1 MYQQP
6 GPYPSPLGMPGP
18 GPVPPLPGPRPQ
30 VVLNVRWVQF
40 VAAGIVAI
48 QGILALIAANVGST
62 VNNGPYLTSASVG
75 ALISLVIQVGLII
88 TVAIQS
94 NNGINAWRL
103 VGTICASITVVSSLV
118 ALTGSSP
125 FLWGYAPFRNN
136 DAWGYAV
143 TQMILSG
150 LLAAAAI
157 TALVMW
163 WTKESNQWFDGWSRV
178 RRYAAATGVPVP
190 PVN

>member
-1 MYQQP
+1 MYPQP
-6 GPYPSPLGMPGP
+6 GPYGSPSGSPF
-18 GPVPPLPGPRPQ
+18 GPVPPLPGERPPAMQ
-30 VVLNVRWVQF
+30 HVRWVQF
-40 VAAGIVAI
+40 AAAAIVAI
-48 QGILALIAANVGST
+48 QGILSLIFAADAGR
-62 VNNGPYLTSASVG
+62 NGPYLSTAATG
-75 ALISLVIQVGLII
+75 QLIGTVIQVGLII

-125 FLWGYAPFRNN
+125 FLWGYSPFRNN